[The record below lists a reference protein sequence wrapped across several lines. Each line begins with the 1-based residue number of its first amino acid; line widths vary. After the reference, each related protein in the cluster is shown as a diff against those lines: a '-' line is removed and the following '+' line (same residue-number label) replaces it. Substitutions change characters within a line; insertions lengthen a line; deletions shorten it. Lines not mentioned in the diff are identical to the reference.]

1 MSCYLLM
8 DTESKWIERE
18 VMHTAAGASR
28 YTVTITYTKWMD
40 CTYIVF
46 HLKHFLNIS
55 LIEHF
60 IPVLVLMPKH
70 WGETQGSVF
79 CPRIQRCRL
88 WETGIQPPTFQW
100 SFSKRKTENSNNDN
114 ALTIFDIVW
123 KFKYLYFHNNLMFIS
138 KMCQ

>member
-1 MSCYLLM
+1 
-8 DTESKWIERE
+8 
-18 VMHTAAGASR
+18 MHTAAGASR

-46 HLKHFLNIS
+46 
-55 LIEHF
+55 

-70 WGETQGSVF
+70 WRETQGSVF

-88 WETGIQPPTFQW
+88 WEAGIQPPTFQW

-114 ALTIFDIVW
+114 ALTIFDIV
-123 KFKYLYFHNNLMFIS
+123 
-138 KMCQ
+138 